1 MVKHLHPLE
10 KEMATHSSAPAWK
23 IPWTEEPGGLQ
34 SVGSQ
39 RVGHGKAGEAFHSWT
54 QYLIPPSV
62 PHKNFL
68 PPRKSPSVGLLMS
81 LRQLSFPFS
90 LPLFCE
96 KQPSLENSESIHALP
111 KSAALSCSALW
122 IRSLWWLQRWETHV
136 RISEWVQCCLFSM
149 ELRLESS
156 SPPLKI
162 YIHTS
167 PQLPMLSRDWAC
179 VQSLM
184 ETCFYYL
191 SEDFLWLADIN
202 GKMVRSAGLTCPTIY
217 CI

>member
-1 MVKHLHPLE
+1 MWETQVRSLGQEDPLE
-10 KEMATHSSAPAWK
+10 KEMATHSSTLAWK

-96 KQPSLENSESIHALP
+96 KQPSLENSESIPALP

-149 ELRLESS
+149 ELRLERVNCKSW
-156 SPPLKI
+156 PQGTKI
-162 YIHTS
+162 
-167 PQLPMLSRDWAC
+167 QC
-179 VQSLM
+179 NNQSWIAA
-184 ETCFYYL
+184 T
-191 SEDFLWLADIN
+191 
-202 GKMVRSAGLTCPTIY
+202 VT
-217 CI
+217 